1 MRAAKS
7 TSRKSTAAD
16 HAKVGRP
23 LGRLYQTL
31 SRTNQAIARADCE
44 STLLKDLCGIVVAYG
59 GFVAAWVGLL
69 DPDGHLR
76 SMAAAGP
83 AKGYANDLELSVD
96 ALDSQGRGPG
106 GRVLRSGKRVIC
118 NNFLEDPR
126 NAPWHALARRYKIRA
141 SAGMPLKCDGRVIG
155 LLSVYSSRSGRFGS
169 DEVAV
174 LDDIAADIS
183 LGLANLRAATA
194 LKRGVEQRQ
203 RLLEQLDQI
212 ERTVRVGVFQVSLP
226 AQAVWW
232 SAGFS
237 ALLGLHPDVVPSWNS
252 LVSALGP
259 VSAGT
264 LQVAITEAGLGN
276 GELDLDLPL
285 CRGEEGA
292 ETWIRVTGRV
302 YQGTDSR
309 IEARGIVEDIT
320 AKRLLAAQ
328 VERAAADE
336 RHRLLS
342 ELHDNL
348 GQLLAGSTLLAALQE
363 RAIEK
368 QAPALLDD
376 ARRLAELVAECGM
389 ICRDLSHGRAED
401 FPDGLSGALSR
412 LASGTTATGISCK
425 LTAAAGVDAA
435 LTTPQCVELLRI
447 AQEAVTNALKHANCR
462 HIEIDVW
469 ISGAMIHL
477 TVRDDGIGIAHAGL
491 RDGIGMRTMRFRA
504 ARLGGTLHLQYA
516 KNVGTSVTISVPSL
530 ASPTPQPQVPPL
542 VRMRSLK

>member
-1 MRAAKS
+1 MRAVKS
-7 TSRKSTAAD
+7 TPRKAAAAK
-16 HAKVGRP
+16 HAKVSRP

-44 STLLKDLCGIVVAYG
+44 STLLKDLCAIVVDYG
-59 GFVAAWVGLL
+59 GFLAAWVGLL

-76 SMAAAGP
+76 SMAAAGR
-83 AKGYANDLELSVD
+83 AKGYAKDLELSVD

-106 GRVLRSGKRVIC
+106 GRVLRCGKRVIC
-118 NNFLEDPR
+118 NRFLEDSR

-155 LLSVYSSRSGRFGS
+155 LLSVYSSRSGQFGS

-212 ERTVRVGVFQVSLP
+212 ERTVRVGVFQVSPP

-237 ALLGLHPDVVPSWNS
+237 ALLGLRLDVVPDWNS
-252 LVSALGP
+252 LVDALGP

-264 LQVAITEAGLGN
+264 LQAAITEARLGN
-276 GELDLDLPL
+276 GELDLDLPF

-302 YQGTDSR
+302 YQGTDSQV
-309 IEARGIVEDIT
+309 EARGIVEDIT
-320 AKRLLAAQ
+320 ARRLLAAQ

-348 GQLLAGSTLLAALQE
+348 GQMLAGSTLLAALQE

-376 ARRLAELVAECGM
+376 ARHLSELVSECGK
-389 ICRDLSHGRAED
+389 ICRDLSHGRPED
-401 FPDGLSGALSR
+401 FPDGLSGALAR
-412 LASGTTATGISCK
+412 LASRTAATGVSCK
-425 LTAAAGVDAA
+425 LTAEAGVDAA

-462 HIEIDVW
+462 HIAIGVSS
-469 ISGAMIHL
+469 SGALIHL
-477 TVRDDGIGIAHAGL
+477 AVRDDGIGIAHAGL

-516 KNVGTSVTISVPSL
+516 KKVGTSVTISVPSL
-530 ASPTPQPQVPPL
+530 ASPTT
-542 VRMRSLK
+542 